1 MLQVT
6 WLGHSTVVMEVGGR
20 RLITDPLLRRHSGPL
35 RRRGRPPLGHQWQDV
50 DAVLLS
56 HLHHD
61 HAELRSLRMLGDVPV
76 LTGPA
81 NAAWLLRRG
90 LGGVV
95 LEGWC
100 DLGGGVSVR
109 LVKAVHHARPMP
121 HRPNEAH
128 GHLLRTAEAAVWVA
142 GDTELYDEMTEL
154 PGYAGRDRLDLAVV
168 PVGGW
173 GPRLS
178 PGHMG
183 PEEAAAACAMT
194 RARWALPYHWGTHH
208 APLVDRLGDWMDRPL
223 VRFEEALARTAPGCR
238 VVRAAPGGSPV
249 SLGRADG

>member
-6 WLGHSTVVMEVGGR
+6 WLGHSTVVIDVAGR
-20 RLITDPLLRRHSGPL
+20 RLITDPLLRRHSGAL
-35 RRRGRPPLGHQWQDV
+35 RRRGRPPGTHQWQGV

-61 HAELRSLRMLGDVPV
+61 HAELRSLRMLGNAPV
-76 LTGPA
+76 VTGPA
-81 NAAWLLRRG
+81 NAAWLRRRG
-90 LGGVV
+90 LRGVDPQ
-95 LEGWC
+95 GWY
-100 DLGGGVSVR
+100 DLGSGVLVR

-128 GHLLRTAEAAVWVA
+128 GHLLRADDAAVWVA
-142 GDTELYDEMTEL
+142 GDTELYDEMSEL
-154 PGYAGRDRLDLAVV
+154 PRDAGCDRIDLAVV

-183 PEEAAAACAMT
+183 PEEAAVACAMT
-194 RARWALPYHWGTHH
+194 RSRWVLPYHWGTHH
-208 APLVDRLGDWMDRPL
+208 APLVGRLGDWMDRPL
-223 VRFEEALARTAPGCR
+223 VRLEEALARTAPGCR
-238 VVRAAPGGSPV
+238 IVRAVPGGSPV

>member
-6 WLGHSTVVMEVGGR
+6 WLGHSTVVIDVGGR

-35 RRRGRPPLGHQWQDV
+35 RRRGVPPAGHQWQDV

-61 HAELRSLRMLGDVPV
+61 HAELRSLRMLGEAPV
-76 LTGPA
+76 VTGPA
-81 NAAWLLRRG
+81 NAAWLRRRG
-90 LGGVV
+90 LRGVAPP
-95 LEGWC
+95 GWY
-100 DLGGGVSVR
+100 DLGGGVHVR
-109 LVKAVHHARPMP
+109 LVTAVHHARPMP

-128 GHLLRTAEAAVWVA
+128 GHLLRTGDLAVWIA
-142 GDTELYDEMTEL
+142 GDTEVYDEMTEL
-154 PGYAGRDRLDLAVV
+154 PGYAGRDRIDLAVV

-183 PEEAAAACAMT
+183 PEEAALACAMT
-194 RARWALPYHWGTHH
+194 RSRWALPYHWGTHH
-208 APLVDRLGDWMDRPL
+208 APLVGGLGDWMDRPL
-223 VRFEEALARTAPGCR
+223 VRFEEALARTSPESRIVRVGPGE
-238 VVRAAPGGSPV
+238 PSV

>member
-1 MLQVT
+1 M
-6 WLGHSTVVMEVGGR
+6 
-20 RLITDPLLRRHSGPL
+20 
-35 RRRGRPPLGHQWQDV
+35 
-50 DAVLLS
+50 LLS

-61 HAELRSLRMLGDVPV
+61 HAELRSLRMLGNAPV
-76 LTGPA
+76 VTGPA
-81 NAAWLLRRG
+81 NAAWLGRRG
-90 LGGVV
+90 LRGVAPLGWYDVGNGV
-95 LEGWC
+95 L
-100 DLGGGVSVR
+100 VR

-128 GHLLRTAEAAVWVA
+128 GHLLRTGVVAVWIA

-154 PGYAGRDRLDLAVV
+154 PGYAGRDRIDLAVV

-183 PEEAAAACAMT
+183 PEEAAVACAMT

-208 APLVDRLGDWMDRPL
+208 APLVGRFGDWMDRPL
-223 VRFEEALARTAPGCR
+223 ARFEEALARTSPESR
-238 VVRAAPGGSPV
+238 IVRAGPGEPPV